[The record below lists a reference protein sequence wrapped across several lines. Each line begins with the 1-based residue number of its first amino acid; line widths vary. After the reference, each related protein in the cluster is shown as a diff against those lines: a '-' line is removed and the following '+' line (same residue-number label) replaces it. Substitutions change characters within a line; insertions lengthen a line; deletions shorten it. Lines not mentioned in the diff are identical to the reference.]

1 MESLEYKLRNISDSY
16 QGFVM
21 GMITYAKE
29 APEKK
34 ARLETFL
41 EQNPQ
46 ASASDI
52 IEYVCSFPDFF
63 DHTIIPVK
71 AVSA

>member
-1 MESLEYKLRNISDSY
+1 MDLLEKKLRNISDSY

-29 APEKK
+29 APAKRT
-34 ARLETFL
+34 RLENFL
-41 EQNPQ
+41 DQNPQ
-46 ASASDI
+46 ASASEI

-63 DHTIIPVK
+63 DHTVVSAN